1 MSEEDNYPIMGTLL
15 FKLPF
20 LILGIAIG
28 MAVVWVGL
36 QWVPAVAAPILR
48 AAGAQ

>member
-1 MSEEDNYPIMGTLL
+1 MAEEDYPIIGTLL

-20 LILGIAIG
+20 LVLGVALG
-28 MAVVWVGL
+28 MGVVWVAL
-36 QWVPAVAAPILR
+36 QWVPAVATPILR

>member
-1 MSEEDNYPIMGTLL
+1 MSEEYYPVVGTLL

-20 LILGIAIG
+20 LVLGVAIG
-28 MAVVWVGL
+28 MGVTWTAL

-48 AAGAQ
+48 AAGAE

>member
-1 MSEEDNYPIMGTLL
+1 MADEDYPVGNTLL

-20 LILGIAIG
+20 FVLGVAIG
-28 MAVVWVGL
+28 MGVVWVAL
-36 QWVPAVAAPILR
+36 QWVPKVALPILQ